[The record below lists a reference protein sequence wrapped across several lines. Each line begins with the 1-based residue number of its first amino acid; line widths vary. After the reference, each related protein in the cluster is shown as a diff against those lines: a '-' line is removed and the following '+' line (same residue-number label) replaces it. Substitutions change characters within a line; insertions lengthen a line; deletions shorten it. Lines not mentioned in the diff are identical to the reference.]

1 MARGIFAKLALTNL
15 KNNRKT
21 YFPYVLTSMLTV
33 MMYYIMDA
41 LYVSPD
47 ILGGRVQ
54 EILQFASPVIIVF
67 ATIFL
72 FYTNSFLIKRRKKE
86 IGVYHVLGMGKR
98 HIAKMFFME
107 TLITTVVSIAG
118 GLAAGIVF
126 SKLSYLGLLK
136 ILHFEVGLKFSISVS
151 SIGKT
156 VVLFAVIFSMT
167 LIYNLLQI
175 KLSNTMELLLG
186 GKKGEKEPKTKWLM
200 TIFGVAA
207 LAVAYYIA
215 LTTESPMEALA
226 NFFVAVVLVILGTY
240 ALFVAGSVAF
250 LKILRKNKKFY
261 YNSKHFTAV
270 SGMIYRMKQNA
281 VGLANICI
289 LSTMVLVMISTTVC
303 LYMGMEDILNTRFPL
318 DYAIESVGGT
328 DEWDDMLDQIVNEE
342 CEKAQVTRS
351 KDFRYHYGSV
361 IGKKEGTK
369 FDLRES
375 GNYSPDEISS
385 VYSITIASVG
395 EYNHV
400 EKTNETL
407 SDGEV
412 LVFGGKE
419 VYDEDAI
426 TLGERT
432 YRVKKAEKQCTLG
445 EETFQGSMPSYCVI
459 LPELTDVSEVLS
471 YVQEESLKTSKMSPE
486 WIRRITSLRYR
497 IGLDMEGEEEDCKEV
512 RKVIKERIGSEFGTF
527 DTEHDIITES
537 KEDSKA
543 SFFELYGVLFFIG
556 IYLGALFLM
565 ATVLIIYY
573 KQISEGYDDRER
585 YQIMQNV
592 GMSKREVKRSI
603 RSQVLMVFFLPLLM
617 AGIHIAMAFPIITK
631 LMKAFNMTNTHLFAG
646 CTLATVGVFAV
657 FYGIVYAVTAREYY
671 RIVN

>member
-41 LYVSPD
+41 LYESPD

-54 EILQFASPVIIVF
+54 EILQFATPVITVF
-67 ATIFL
+67 AIIFL

-98 HIAKMFFME
+98 HIAKMFLME
-107 TLITTVVSIAG
+107 TLITTAVSIVG
-118 GLAAGIVF
+118 GLLAGIIF

-136 ILHFEVGLKFSISVS
+136 ILHFEVGLTFSISVS

-156 VVLFAVIFSMT
+156 VILFMVIFSMT

-175 KLSNTMELLLG
+175 RLSNTMELLLG

-215 LTTESPMEALA
+215 LTTESPMDALMK
-226 NFFVAVVLVILGTY
+226 FFVAVILVILGTY

-303 LYMGMEDILNTRFPL
+303 LYMGMEDILDTRFPM

-351 KDFRYHYGSV
+351 KDFRYHYGSIV
-361 IGKKEGTK
+361 GKKTGNK

-375 GNYSPDEISS
+375 GNYSPDEINS
-385 VYSITIASVG
+385 VYSLTIASVG
-395 EYNHV
+395 EYNRV
-400 EKTNETL
+400 EQTNETL

-419 VYDEDAI
+419 VYDADAI
-426 TLGERT
+426 TLGEHT
-432 YRVKKAEKQCTLG
+432 YRVKKAGKECTLG

-459 LPELTDVSEVLS
+459 LPKLSDVSEILT

-497 IGLDMEGEEEDCKEV
+497 IGLDMEGDEEDCKEV

-537 KEDSKA
+537 REDSKA

-603 RSQVLMVFFLPLLM
+603 RSQVLMVFFLPLLV
-617 AGIHIAMAFPIITK
+617 AGLHIAMAFPIITK

>member
-41 LYVSPD
+41 LYESPD

-54 EILQFASPVIIVF
+54 EILQFATPVITVF
-67 ATIFL
+67 AIIFL

-98 HIAKMFFME
+98 HIAKMFLME
-107 TLITTVVSIAG
+107 TLITTAVSIVG
-118 GLAAGIVF
+118 GLLAGIIF

-136 ILHFEVGLKFSISVS
+136 ILHFEVGLTFSISVS

-156 VVLFAVIFSMT
+156 VILFIVIFSMT

-175 KLSNTMELLLG
+175 RLSNTMELLLG

-215 LTTESPMEALA
+215 LTTESPMDALMK
-226 NFFVAVVLVILGTY
+226 FFVAVILVILGTY

-328 DEWDDMLDQIVNEE
+328 DEWDDRLDEIVEEE

-351 KDFRYHYGSV
+351 KDFRYHYGSIV
-361 IGKKEGTK
+361 GKKTGSE

-375 GNYSPDEISS
+375 GNYSPNEIESI
-385 VYSITIASVG
+385 YSITIASVG
-395 EYNHV
+395 EYNRV
-400 EKTNETL
+400 EQTNETL

-419 VYDEDAI
+419 VYDADAI
-426 TLGERT
+426 TLGEHT
-432 YRVKKAEKQCTLG
+432 YRVKKAGKECTLG

-459 LPELTDVSEVLS
+459 LPELSDVSEILA

-497 IGLDMEGEEEDCKEV
+497 IGLDMEGDEEDCKEA

-527 DTEHDIITES
+527 DTEHDIIIES
-537 KEDSKA
+537 REDSKA

-603 RSQVLMVFFLPLLM
+603 RSQVLMVFFLPLLV
-617 AGIHIAMAFPIITK
+617 AGLHIAMAFPIITK

>member
-41 LYVSPD
+41 LYESPD

-54 EILQFASPVIIVF
+54 EILQFATPVITVF
-67 ATIFL
+67 AIIFL

-98 HIAKMFFME
+98 HIAKMFLME
-107 TLITTVVSIAG
+107 TLITTAVSIVG
-118 GLAAGIVF
+118 GLLAGIIF

-136 ILHFEVGLKFSISVS
+136 ILHFEVGLTFSISVS

-156 VVLFAVIFSMT
+156 VILFMVIFSMT

-175 KLSNTMELLLG
+175 RLSNTMELLLG

-215 LTTESPMEALA
+215 LTTESPMDALMK
-226 NFFVAVVLVILGTY
+226 FFVAVILVILGTY

-328 DEWDDMLDQIVNEE
+328 DEWDDRLDEIVEEE

-351 KDFRYHYGSV
+351 KDFRYHYGSIV
-361 IGKKEGTK
+361 GKKTGSE

-375 GNYSPDEISS
+375 GNYSPNEIESI
-385 VYSITIASVG
+385 YSITIASVG
-395 EYNHV
+395 EYNRV
-400 EKTNETL
+400 EQTNETL

-419 VYDEDAI
+419 VYDADAI
-426 TLGERT
+426 TLGEHT
-432 YRVKKAEKQCTLG
+432 YRVKKAGKECTLG

-459 LPELTDVSEVLS
+459 LPELSDVSEILA

-497 IGLDMEGEEEDCKEV
+497 IGLDMEGDEEDCKEA

-527 DTEHDIITES
+527 DTEHDIIIES
-537 KEDSKA
+537 REDSKA

-603 RSQVLMVFFLPLLM
+603 RSQVLMVFFLPLLV
-617 AGIHIAMAFPIITK
+617 AGLHIAMAFPIITK

>member
-41 LYVSPD
+41 LYESPD

-54 EILQFASPVIIVF
+54 EILQFATPVITVF
-67 ATIFL
+67 AIIFL

-98 HIAKMFFME
+98 HIAKMFLME
-107 TLITTVVSIAG
+107 TLITTAVSIVG
-118 GLAAGIVF
+118 GLLAGIIF

-136 ILHFEVGLKFSISVS
+136 ILHFEVGLTFSISVS

-156 VVLFAVIFSMT
+156 VILFMAIFSMT

-175 KLSNTMELLLG
+175 RLSNTMELLLG

-215 LTTESPMEALA
+215 LTTESPMDALMK
-226 NFFVAVVLVILGTY
+226 FFVAVILVILGTY

-303 LYMGMEDILNTRFPL
+303 LYMGMEDILNTRFPM

-328 DEWDDMLDQIVNEE
+328 DEWDDKLDAIVNEE

-351 KDFRYHYGSV
+351 KDFRYHYGSIV
-361 IGKKEGTK
+361 GKKTGNK

-375 GNYSPDEISS
+375 GNYSPDEINS
-385 VYSITIASVG
+385 VYSLTIASVG
-395 EYNHV
+395 EYNRV
-400 EKTNETL
+400 EQTNETL
-407 SDGEV
+407 SDREV

-419 VYDEDAI
+419 VYDADTI
-426 TLGERT
+426 TLGEHT

-445 EETFQGSMPSYCVI
+445 EETFQGSMPSYCII
-459 LPELTDVSEVLS
+459 LPELSDVSEILT
-471 YVQEESLKTSKMSPE
+471 YVQEESLKTSGMKPE

-497 IGLDMEGEEEDCKEV
+497 IGLDMEGDEEDCKEA

-527 DTEHDIITES
+527 DTENDIITES

-603 RSQVLMVFFLPLLM
+603 RSQVLMVFFLPLLV
-617 AGIHIAMAFPIITK
+617 AGLHIAMAFPIITK

>member
-41 LYVSPD
+41 LYESPD

-54 EILQFASPVIIVF
+54 EILQFATPVITVF
-67 ATIFL
+67 AIIFL

-98 HIAKMFFME
+98 HIAKMFLME
-107 TLITTVVSIAG
+107 TLITTAVSIVG
-118 GLAAGIVF
+118 GLLAGIIF

-136 ILHFEVGLKFSISVS
+136 ILHFEVGLTFSISVS

-156 VVLFAVIFSMT
+156 VILFIVIFSMT

-175 KLSNTMELLLG
+175 RLSNTMELLLG

-215 LTTESPMEALA
+215 LTTESPMDALMK
-226 NFFVAVVLVILGTY
+226 FFVAVILVILGTY
-240 ALFVAGSVAF
+240 ALFEAGSVAF

-328 DEWDDMLDQIVNEE
+328 DEWDDRLDEIVEEE

-351 KDFRYHYGSV
+351 KDFRYHYGSIV
-361 IGKKEGTK
+361 GKKTGSE

-375 GNYSPDEISS
+375 GNYSPNEIESI
-385 VYSITIASVG
+385 YSITIASVG
-395 EYNHV
+395 EYNRV
-400 EKTNETL
+400 EQTNETL

-419 VYDEDAI
+419 VYDADAI
-426 TLGERT
+426 TLGEHT
-432 YRVKKAEKQCTLG
+432 YRVKKAGKECTLG

-459 LPELTDVSEVLS
+459 LPELSDVSEILA

-497 IGLDMEGEEEDCKEV
+497 IGLDMEGDEEDCKEA

-527 DTEHDIITES
+527 DTEHDIIIES
-537 KEDSKA
+537 REDSKA

-603 RSQVLMVFFLPLLM
+603 RSQVLMVFFLPLLV
-617 AGIHIAMAFPIITK
+617 AGLHIAMAFPIITK

>member
-41 LYVSPD
+41 LYESPD

-54 EILQFASPVIIVF
+54 EILQFATPVITVF
-67 ATIFL
+67 AIIFL

-98 HIAKMFFME
+98 HIAKMFLME
-107 TLITTVVSIAG
+107 TLITTAVSIVG
-118 GLAAGIVF
+118 GLLAGIIF

-136 ILHFEVGLKFSISVS
+136 ILHFEVGLTFSISVS

-156 VVLFAVIFSMT
+156 VILFIVIFSMT

-175 KLSNTMELLLG
+175 RLSNTMELLLG

-215 LTTESPMEALA
+215 LTTESPMDALMK
-226 NFFVAVVLVILGTY
+226 FFVAVILVILGTY

-328 DEWDDMLDQIVNEE
+328 DEWDDRLDEIVEEE

-351 KDFRYHYGSV
+351 KDFRYHYGSIV
-361 IGKKEGTK
+361 GKKTGSE

-375 GNYSPDEISS
+375 GNYSPNEIESI
-385 VYSITIASVG
+385 YSITIASVG
-395 EYNHV
+395 EYNRV
-400 EKTNETL
+400 EQTNETL

-419 VYDEDAI
+419 VYDADAI
-426 TLGERT
+426 TLGEHT
-432 YRVKKAEKQCTLG
+432 YRVKKAGKECTLG

-459 LPELTDVSEVLS
+459 LPELSDVSEILA
-471 YVQEESLKTSKMSPE
+471 YVQEESLKTSKMRPE

-497 IGLDMEGEEEDCKEV
+497 IGLDMEGDEEDCKEA

-527 DTEHDIITES
+527 DTEHDIIIES
-537 KEDSKA
+537 REDSKA

-603 RSQVLMVFFLPLLM
+603 RSQVLMVFFLPLLV
-617 AGIHIAMAFPIITK
+617 AGLHIAMAFPIITK

>member
-41 LYVSPD
+41 LYESPD

-54 EILQFASPVIIVF
+54 EILQFATPVITVF
-67 ATIFL
+67 AIIFL

-98 HIAKMFFME
+98 HIAKMFLME
-107 TLITTVVSIAG
+107 TLITTAVSIVG
-118 GLAAGIVF
+118 GLLAGIIF

-136 ILHFEVGLKFSISVS
+136 ILHFEVGLTFSISVS

-156 VVLFAVIFSMT
+156 VILFIVIFSMT
-167 LIYNLLQI
+167 LIYNILQI
-175 KLSNTMELLLG
+175 RLSNTMELLLG

-215 LTTESPMEALA
+215 LTTESPMDALMK
-226 NFFVAVVLVILGTY
+226 FFVAVILVILGTY

-261 YNSKHFTAV
+261 YNSKHFTVV

-328 DEWDDMLDQIVNEE
+328 DEWDDRLDEIVEEE

-351 KDFRYHYGSV
+351 KDFRYHYGSIV
-361 IGKKEGTK
+361 GKKTGSE

-375 GNYSPDEISS
+375 GNYSPNEIESI
-385 VYSITIASVG
+385 YSITIASVG
-395 EYNHV
+395 EYNRV
-400 EKTNETL
+400 EQTNETL

-419 VYDEDAI
+419 VYDADAI
-426 TLGERT
+426 TLGEHT
-432 YRVKKAEKQCTLG
+432 YRVKKAGKECTLG

-459 LPELTDVSEVLS
+459 LPELSDVSEILA

-497 IGLDMEGEEEDCKEV
+497 IGLDMEGDEEDCKEA

-527 DTEHDIITES
+527 DTEHDIIIES
-537 KEDSKA
+537 REDSKA

-603 RSQVLMVFFLPLLM
+603 RSQVLMVFFLPLLV
-617 AGIHIAMAFPIITK
+617 AGLHIAMAFPIITK

>member
-41 LYVSPD
+41 LYESPD

-54 EILQFASPVIIVF
+54 EILQFATPVITVF
-67 ATIFL
+67 AIIFL

-98 HIAKMFFME
+98 HIAKKFLME
-107 TLITTVVSIAG
+107 TLITTAVSIVG
-118 GLAAGIVF
+118 GLLAGIIF

-136 ILHFEVGLKFSISVS
+136 ILHFEVGLTFSISVS

-156 VVLFAVIFSMT
+156 VILFIVIFSMT

-175 KLSNTMELLLG
+175 RLSNTMELLLG

-215 LTTESPMEALA
+215 LTTESPMDALMK
-226 NFFVAVVLVILGTY
+226 FFVAVILVILGTY

-328 DEWDDMLDQIVNEE
+328 DEWDDRLDEIVEEE

-351 KDFRYHYGSV
+351 KDFRYHYGSIV
-361 IGKKEGTK
+361 GKKTGSE

-375 GNYSPDEISS
+375 GNYSPKEIESI
-385 VYSITIASVG
+385 YSITIASVG
-395 EYNHV
+395 EYNRV
-400 EKTNETL
+400 EQTNETL

-412 LVFGGKE
+412 W
-419 VYDEDAI
+419 
-426 TLGERT
+426 
-432 YRVKKAEKQCTLG
+432 
-445 EETFQGSMPSYCVI
+445 
-459 LPELTDVSEVLS
+459 S
-471 YVQEESLKTSKMSPE
+471 YVK
-486 WIRRITSLRYR
+486 I
-497 IGLDMEGEEEDCKEV
+497 
-512 RKVIKERIGSEFGTF
+512 
-527 DTEHDIITES
+527 
-537 KEDSKA
+537 
-543 SFFELYGVLFFIG
+543 
-556 IYLGALFLM
+556 
-565 ATVLIIYY
+565 
-573 KQISEGYDDRER
+573 
-585 YQIMQNV
+585 
-592 GMSKREVKRSI
+592 
-603 RSQVLMVFFLPLLM
+603 
-617 AGIHIAMAFPIITK
+617 
-631 LMKAFNMTNTHLFAG
+631 
-646 CTLATVGVFAV
+646 
-657 FYGIVYAVTAREYY
+657 
-671 RIVN
+671 